1 MNWINKKKDV
11 AGPETS
17 ASKLGVTLSFAEDS
31 ELTEDPLC
39 FTQRGSQAE
48 SSPIREELDDAV
60 ETFEQDTAR
69 THHIHRGKT
78 FMKWKKN
85 CKHLLYFIFLKG
97 KKEDYTVLM
106 AE

>member
-17 ASKLGVTLSFAEDS
+17 ASKLGVTLSLAEDF

-48 SSPIREELDDAV
+48 SSQTREELDDAV

-69 THHIHRGKT
+69 THHTHRGNPYE
-78 FMKWKKN
+78 ME
-85 CKHLLYFIFLKG
+85 
-97 KKEDYTVLM
+97 KEL
-106 AE
+106 